1 MSEDM
6 KAELERLKR
15 ENEQLKQGRAR
26 GGTLSLKVSQKG
38 AVSLY
43 GMGRFPVTLYKE
55 QWLKLLGFGEEIKR
69 FVEENDAQLKTK
81 GDKDEG

>member
-6 KAELERLKR
+6 KAELERLR
-15 ENEQLKQGRAR
+15 QENEQLKQSKKR
-26 GGTLSLKVSQKG
+26 GGALSLKVSQKG

-55 QWLKLLGFGEEIKR
+55 QWVKLLDFGDEIR
-69 FVEENDAQLKTK
+69 VFISENDSQLKAK
-81 GDKDEG
+81 GE

>member
-1 MSEDM
+1 MSDNDVQ
-6 KAELERLKR
+6 AELERLRR
-15 ENEQLKQGRAR
+15 ENQELKQGRAR

-55 QWLKLLGFGEEIKR
+55 QWLKLLGFREEIEK
-69 FVEENDAQLKTK
+69 FIAENNSSLKAK
-81 GDKDEG
+81 SDE

>member
-1 MSEDM
+1 MSEIDL

-15 ENEQLKQGRAR
+15 ENEELKSAR
-26 GGTLSLKVSQKG
+26 KKGGALSLKVSQKG

-55 QWLKLLGFGEEIKR
+55 QWQKLLGFGEEIKA
-69 FVEENDAQLKTK
+69 FLAENDSQLKAK
-81 GDKDEG
+81 GDE